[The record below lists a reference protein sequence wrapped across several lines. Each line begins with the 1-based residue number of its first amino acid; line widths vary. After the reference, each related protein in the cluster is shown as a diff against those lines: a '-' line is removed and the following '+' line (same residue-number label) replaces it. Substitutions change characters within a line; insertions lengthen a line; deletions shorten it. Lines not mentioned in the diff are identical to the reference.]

1 MLSHASRVVVQ
12 VMLYAEGFSGAKDL
26 ASKMVSLFLLSRQL
40 LSQQQVGRVWMHPP
54 MLVLKW
60 YNCAVVAET
69 LTFFCGA
76 WQHYDWGLRAMKTC
90 LNTGGKLVQEIK
102 QRGTALTRE
111 LEYETLIKAIRVNTL
126 SKLTFDDAVRFLALL
141 GDVFPGIRSE
151 GTVHVSRASVPR
163 HGDD

>member
-1 MLSHASRVVVQ
+1 
-12 VMLYAEGFSGAKDL
+12 
-26 ASKMVSLFLLSRQL
+26 
-40 LSQQQVGRVWMHPP
+40 
-54 MLVLKW
+54 
-60 YNCAVVAET
+60 
-69 LTFFCGA
+69 
-76 WQHYDWGLRAMKTC
+76 MKTC

-151 GTVHVSRASVPR
+151 GAVHASHASVPR
-163 HGDD
+163 RSDD